1 MSTDS
6 HISSL
11 PPLFNLIVDSGCTHH
26 MFILRKKFI
35 TYKPTPNSYVIL
47 ANKSKVACLGSGTVS
62 FTLFIENIILH
73 DVLHVPKLCS
83 PLLSVRCFPCLP
95 GCSFIADNNGSFL
108 TFPQFILPVNDS
120 SDCTIAGSFC
130 NSPEKIHFDSI
141 VGSISN
147 VSENTCF
154 RHQRLPVLPNKSSK
168 LSNNLK
174 TSPLHEDLHPKFL
187 PMTTSNTNTLG
198 DTLDLP

>member
-1 MSTDS
+1 MGSVRSVFSSQMSTDS

-26 MFILRKKFI
+26 MFILREKFI

-83 PLLSVRCFPCLP
+83 PLLSVRCFHCLP

-120 SDCTIAGSFC
+120 SDCTIAGPFVTVLKRYILIALWVLFPTSVRTPVFV
-130 NSPEKIHFDSI
+130 I
-141 VGSISN
+141 N
-147 VSENTCF
+147 VSLFFQTKVQNS
-154 RHQRLPVLPNKSSK
+154 VII
-168 LSNNLK
+168 
-174 TSPLHEDLHPKFL
+174 
-187 PMTTSNTNTLG
+187 
-198 DTLDLP
+198 